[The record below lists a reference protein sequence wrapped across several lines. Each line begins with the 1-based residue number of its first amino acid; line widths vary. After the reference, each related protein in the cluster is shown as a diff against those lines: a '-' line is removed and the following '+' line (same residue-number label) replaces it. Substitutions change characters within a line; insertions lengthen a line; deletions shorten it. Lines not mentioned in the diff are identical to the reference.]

1 MDVAA
6 LQHHTTQA
14 TSPFQQTTSNPAD
27 FGNSF
32 MDAVGNGG
40 DDAVQQFMDY
50 AKETPAQRMFDNWLE
65 GQHITQA
72 EYDSMSQAQKQ
83 KLLDQYQLQLKQE
96 MMGGMGG
103 STATT
108 AASLSIA

>member
-6 LQHHTTQA
+6 LQHHTTLS

-32 MDAVGNGG
+32 MDAVGN
-40 DDAVQQFMDY
+40 DDDGTQQFMDY

-65 GQHITQA
+65 GQHISQS
-72 EYDSMSQAQKQ
+72 EYDSMTQAQKQ
-83 KLLDQYQLQLKQE
+83 KLIDQYQLQLKQE

-103 STATT
+103 STAGL
-108 AASLSIA
+108 AASTSIAA